1 MENTILP
8 VRDYL
13 PKSAG
18 DVRRFARDPRG
29 VIGGEEDDGRRDE
42 A

>member
-13 PKSAG
+13 PKSP
-18 DVRRFARDPRG
+18 RDQSHFSNQFP
-29 VIGGEEDDGRRDE
+29 
-42 A
+42 